1 MRLPTRRWEKLKN
14 REDETAVIYLTP
26 AGKQRLERE
35 VDDLEHVQQRQA
47 AEDVARTGAMG
58 DLSENAEYQ
67 EAKHRLARIHGRI
80 FSIKDRLRRVVLIQK
95 QQAGGVIALGSTV
108 TLEIGGKERIYE
120 LVGSSEVNPSRGRI
134 SHVSPLGQALLGH
147 KAADVV
153 VLTTENGEM
162 TYLIKSVQ

>member
-95 QQAGGVIALGSTV
+95 QAGGVIALGSTV
-108 TLEIGGKERIYE
+108 TLEVNGKERIYE

-134 SHVSPLGQALLGH
+134 SHVSPLGQTLLGH
-147 KAADVV
+147 KEKDIVI
-153 VLTTENGEM
+153 LTTENGEM